1 MSQPRRN
8 WPRIELVGVFGLLLA
23 AVPMRAHH
31 SVVGYYDVSTQ
42 VTLKGVVTKVEY
54 TNPHAYVYLDVKT
67 ENASVEKWSIET
79 DSPSVLSRT
88 GWKRTTLKEGDEIT
102 ATGFPAKDHSKSI
115 RLQKLVMADGTA
127 LHGGN
132 S

>member
-1 MSQPRRN
+1 M
-8 WPRIELVGVFGLLLA
+8 GVFGLLLA
-23 AVPMRAHH
+23 GVPMLAHH

-42 VTLKGVVTKVEY
+42 ITLKGVVTKVEY
-54 TNPHAYVYLDVKT
+54 TNPHAYVYLDVKD
-67 ENASVEKWSIET
+67 EKGSLEKWSIET

-88 GWKRTTLKEGDEIT
+88 GWKRTTLKEGDEIS
-102 ATGFPAKDHSKSI
+102 ATGFPAKDHTKSI
-115 RLQKLVMADGTA
+115 RLQRLVMADGTQ

>member
-1 MSQPRRN
+1 M
-8 WPRIELVGVFGLLLA
+8 GVFGLLLTGL
-23 AVPMRAHH
+23 PMLAHH

-42 VTLKGVVTKVEY
+42 ITLKGVVTRVEY
-54 TNPHAYVYLDVKT
+54 TNPHAYVYVDVKDET
-67 ENASVEKWSIET
+67 GNVEKWSIET

-88 GWKRTTLKEGDEIT
+88 GWKRTTLKEGDGIS
-102 ATGFPAKDHSKSI
+102 ATGFPAKDHTKSI
-115 RLQKLVMADGTA
+115 RLQKLVMADGTQ